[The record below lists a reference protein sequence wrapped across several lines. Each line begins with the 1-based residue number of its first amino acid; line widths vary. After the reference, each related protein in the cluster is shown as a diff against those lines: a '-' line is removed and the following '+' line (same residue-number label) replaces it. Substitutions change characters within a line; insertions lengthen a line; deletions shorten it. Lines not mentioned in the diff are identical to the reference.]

1 MFLFDE
7 RRIINTA
14 SVQRFG
20 FVDDNDVISS
30 PFHTDYR
37 MSEPT
42 FANGSVIA
50 EFEKDDQVY
59 EVLYQGSGE
68 ACFKFYL
75 NLLQALVR
83 GDRMVAIKDLQP
95 KAAN

>member
-1 MFLFDE
+1 MFFFDE

-59 EVLYQGSGE
+59 EVLY
-68 ACFKFYL
+68 
-75 NLLQALVR
+75 
-83 GDRMVAIKDLQP
+83 
-95 KAAN
+95 

>member
-1 MFLFDE
+1 MFLSDE
-7 RRIINTA
+7 KRIINTA

-20 FVDDNDVISS
+20 FVDDNDVLNTS
-30 PFHTDYR
+30 YR

-83 GDRMVAIKDLQP
+83 GDRMVVIKDLHP
-95 KAAN
+95 EASD